1 MKSLQDVT
9 EAILATRINWRGADP
24 DIKPIWTKMT
34 EFEQKWYVL
43 FKRAYNTGDMRAIKL
58 LAEYA
63 GIVDPVEMK
72 SKINNRQYLF
82 RTDLI
87 NVAKAT
93 YWEYVRQHS
102 EHKEMKK
109 AKRKRKI
116 KHNPDTCQRELDWDA
131 SYWFSD
137 GVIDLAE
144 MRGRTNYE
152 DYSQKPGWWPV

>member
-1 MKSLQDVT
+1 MNQQ
-9 EAILATRINWRGADP
+9 EALDLIMGIREPKKAP
-24 DIKPIWTKMT
+24 DKDIEPIWNKMT
-34 EFEQKWYVL
+34 DFEKRWYVAFKRSLSWREPKIINAVTALAGIDPITWTSGANREAYL
-43 FKRAYNTGDMRAIKL
+43 FK
-58 LAEYA
+58 
-63 GIVDPVEMK
+63 
-72 SKINNRQYLF
+72 
-82 RTDLI
+82 TDLI

-102 EHKEMKK
+102 VHKEMKK
-109 AKRKRKI
+109 VKRKRKV

>member
-1 MKSLQDVT
+1 
-9 EAILATRINWRGADP
+9 
-24 DIKPIWTKMT
+24 
-34 EFEQKWYVL
+34 
-43 FKRAYNTGDMRAIKL
+43 
-58 LAEYA
+58 
-63 GIVDPVEMK
+63 
-72 SKINNRQYLF
+72 
-82 RTDLI
+82 
-87 NVAKAT
+87 VAKAT

-116 KHNPDTCQRELDWDA
+116 KHDPDTCQRELDWDA